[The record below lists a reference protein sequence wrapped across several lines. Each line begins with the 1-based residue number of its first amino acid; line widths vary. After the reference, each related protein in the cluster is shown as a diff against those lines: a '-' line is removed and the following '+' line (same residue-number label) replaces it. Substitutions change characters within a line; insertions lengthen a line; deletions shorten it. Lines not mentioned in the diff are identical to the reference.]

1 MMNAPHSVVI
11 LGMRGCGK
19 SSVGAAV
26 ASSLGATFVDLDREV
41 LSRCGYASV
50 RDFWDA
56 KGQDAFRAAEVDT
69 LRAVLDESR
78 RRSGVAVVALGGGTP
93 TAPGARELLDARRA
107 VRETLVV
114 YLRCSIDTLRAR
126 LRATLAHDANR
137 PSVTGADPLAE
148 LESLLR
154 AREPVYRALS
164 DEVID
169 ADNSTIE
176 AIAGLVVQ
184 AASR

>member
-1 MMNAPHSVVI
+1 MNQPHTVVV

-26 ASSLGATFVDLDREV
+26 ASTLGAVFLDLDREV
-41 LSRCGYASV
+41 LTRCGYASV
-50 RDFWDA
+50 RDLWEA
-56 KGQDAFRAAEVDT
+56 KGQDAFRAAEVET

-78 RRSGVAVVALGGGTP
+78 RRAGATVVALGGGTP

-107 VRETLVV
+107 VREVFVV

-137 PSVTGADPLAE
+137 PSVTGADPVAE
-148 LESLLR
+148 LEGLLR
-154 AREPVYRALS
+154 AREPVYRAVS

-169 ADNSTIE
+169 ADDSTVE
-176 AIAGLVVQ
+176 TIAGLVVQ